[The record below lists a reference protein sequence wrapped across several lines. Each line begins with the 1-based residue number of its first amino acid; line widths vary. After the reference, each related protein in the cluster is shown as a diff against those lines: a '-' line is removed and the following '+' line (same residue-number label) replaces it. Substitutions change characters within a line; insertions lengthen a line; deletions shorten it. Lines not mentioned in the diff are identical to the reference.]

1 MPATARRQV
10 DASLTTPTGA
20 KKRNK
25 EIVMGQVSPTARQ
38 GTAAVWPRPDREM
51 TDVSKVALRLYRQS
65 MHESLSTMHAYANV
79 HREVWSSRLGTHME
93 SHYRTTTTIGV
104 SSLDVYSN
112 GIDYGSQKVQRLSEK
127 LTCNL

>member
-1 MPATARRQV
+1 
-10 DASLTTPTGA
+10 
-20 KKRNK
+20 
-25 EIVMGQVSPTARQ
+25 
-38 GTAAVWPRPDREM
+38 
-51 TDVSKVALRLYRQS
+51 

-112 GIDYGSQKVQRLSEK
+112 VCTLCVRGTAMSTAIPCGLAVAFDVHQSESE
-127 LTCNL
+127 